1 MDLEKYKWYILG
13 YIFYVSI
20 VLASIWNERRDF
32 WPLLIIWCITIPIA
46 SYVVSHFAQK
56 YIKKYKNRAV
66 PSHVLAGS
74 PVSKQEKETVNESY
88 DSDLVNSW
96 SLIDFAKLHGKM
108 QVGEFK
114 NSNTGEVFKSCIFT
128 DKDGNVVYV
137 SFYSKLGV
145 LTPQQIKEKRDLL
158 KVGLLNTDKYVL
170 YEKWEGWNNVNLEDN
185 N

>member
-1 MDLEKYKWYILG
+1 MDLDKYKWYILG

-32 WPLLIIWCITIPIA
+32 WPLFIIWCITIPIA
-46 SYVVSHFAQK
+46 LYVVSHFVQK
-56 YIKKYKNRAV
+56 YIKEHKNRAV
-66 PSHVLAGS
+66 LSSVLVA
-74 PVSKQEKETVNESY
+74 PPMANHEKDTVNESSN
-88 DSDLVNSW
+88 SDLVNSW
-96 SLIDFAKLHGKM
+96 PLIDFAKLHGKM

-114 NSNTGEVFKSCIFT
+114 NSNSGEVFKSCIFT

-145 LTPQQIKEKRDLL
+145 LTPQQIKEKKDLL
-158 KVGLLNTDKYVL
+158 RVGLLNTDRYVL